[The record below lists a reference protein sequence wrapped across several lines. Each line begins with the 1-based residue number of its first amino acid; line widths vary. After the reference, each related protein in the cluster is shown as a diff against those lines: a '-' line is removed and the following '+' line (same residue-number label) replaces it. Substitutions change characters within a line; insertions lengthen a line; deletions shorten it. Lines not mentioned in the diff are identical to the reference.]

1 MLQDKEWSEDYLIL
15 SKSLGKPNFQMYFGQ
30 HQKF

>member
-1 MLQDKEWSEDYLIL
+1 MLQEKEYYILIL